1 VGLVARE
8 LESRGIPT
16 VSLSAL
22 RKPTLLVRPPRAL
35 FTRNANG
42 QIVGAPHDH
51 AGQLSVLR
59 QALRVLIDASEP
71 GKLTDLSDGPD
82 L

>member
-22 RKPTLLVRPPRAL
+22 RKPTTMVRPPRAL
-35 FTRNANG
+35 FTRNPNY
-42 QIVGAPHDH
+42 QIVGPPHDRT
-51 AGQLSVLR
+51 AQLTVLR
-59 QALRVLIDASEP
+59 QALQVLMAATEP
-71 GKLTDLSDGPD
+71 GTLTDLSD

>member
-1 VGLVARE
+1 VGLIARE
-8 LESRGIPT
+8 VECRGIPT

-35 FTRNANG
+35 FTRNANS

-51 AGQLSVLR
+51 PAQLTVLR

-71 GKLTDLSDGPD
+71 GSLTDLSDIPD

>member
-22 RKPTLLVRPPRAL
+22 RKPTTMVRPPRAL
-35 FTRNANG
+35 FSRNPNS
-42 QIVGAPHDH
+42 QIVGAPHDRTV
-51 AGQLSVLR
+51 QLTVLR
-59 QALRVLIDASEP
+59 QALHVLIDAREP
-71 GKLTDLSDGPD
+71 GTLTDLTEA
-82 L
+82 

>member
-1 VGLVARE
+1 M
-8 LESRGIPT
+8 PT

-35 FTRNANG
+35 FTRNANS
-42 QIVGAPHDH
+42 QIVGAPQDR
-51 AGQLSVLR
+51 AAQLSVLR

-71 GKLTDLSDGPD
+71 GSLTDLSDVAD
-82 L
+82 R